1 MNQNQHKNKVL
12 EAVHETAC
20 DLYNSGLIDE
30 ARMREYSEVCQ
41 YPLSY
46 EYSAEQIIL
55 LRKRYQLSRSVLAY
69 LLNTSPS
76 TVKRWETGKN
86 RPAGPSQKL
95 LSILDRRGLEVFKD
109 Y

>member
-1 MNQNQHKNKVL
+1 MKHTPYKSKIF

-20 DLYNSGLIDE
+20 DLYNSDLIDE
-30 ARMREYSEVCQ
+30 TRMREYDEECRQ
-41 YPLSY
+41 PLNY

-95 LSILDRRGLEVFKD
+95 LSILDKRGLEVFRD
-109 Y
+109 